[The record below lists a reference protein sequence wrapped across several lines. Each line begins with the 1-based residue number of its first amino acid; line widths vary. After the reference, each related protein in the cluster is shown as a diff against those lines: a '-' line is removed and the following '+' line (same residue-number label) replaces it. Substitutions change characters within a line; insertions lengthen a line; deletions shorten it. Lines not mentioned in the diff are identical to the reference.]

1 MQHNPQSL
9 PKESLPKESLPKES
23 LPKAHLPK
31 AHLTEDSLQ
40 EEHLPEKSPQS
51 LRELAS
57 LTRNS
62 VALFWHNC
70 ARDLP
75 WRFGRTTPWGVLVC
89 EVMSQ
94 QTQMSRVVP
103 YWLTWMQTWPDAQ
116 SLAHATSAEIITAWG
131 RLGYPRRALRL
142 QSCAKVV
149 AETYHNKLPRTYEEL
164 TALPGVG
171 DYTASAV
178 LSFAY
183 GKHIAVVDTNIRRVL
198 VRAFTGTESHG
209 GSTTQSDRELAA
221 AVLPEDNHSATN
233 ATNATNASSATC
245 TSSVW
250 NQAIM
255 EIGATICTAQS
266 PQCTVCPLQTW
277 CRFKAAGFPG
287 LGVRRTRPQQHFAGT
302 NRQVRGIILQALRE
316 AHRKQQV
323 LQHSEIS
330 NLWSNQAQ
338 LGECIASL
346 DHDRLIT
353 ILPDGTLTL
362 P

>member
-1 MQHNPQSL
+1 
-9 PKESLPKESLPKES
+9 
-23 LPKAHLPK
+23 
-31 AHLTEDSLQ
+31 
-40 EEHLPEKSPQS
+40 
-51 LRELAS
+51 
-57 LTRNS
+57 
-62 VALFWHNC
+62 
-70 ARDLP
+70 
-75 WRFGRTTPWGVLVC
+75 
-89 EVMSQ
+89 MSQ

-142 QSCAKVV
+142 QSCAQVV
-149 AETYHNKLPRTYEEL
+149 ATRYRNKLPCTYEEL
-164 TALPGVG
+164 IALPGVG
-171 DYTASAV
+171 DYTASAI

-183 GKHIAVVDTNIRRVL
+183 GKHIAVIDTNIRRVL
-198 VRAFTGTESHG
+198 IRAFTGTESHG

-221 AVLPEDNHSATN
+221 AVLPEDNHVTAATAN
-233 ATNATNASSATC
+233 ATNTTNTTC

-255 EIGATICTAQS
+255 EIGATICTARS

-287 LGVRRTRPQQHFAGT
+287 LGRHTRPQQHFAGT

-316 AHRKQQV
+316 AHKKQQV
-323 LQHSEIS
+323 LQRCEIN
-330 NLWSNQAQ
+330 NLWSNQTQ

-346 DHDRLIT
+346 NHDSLIT
-353 ILPDGTLTL
+353 ILPDGTLAL

>member
-1 MQHNPQSL
+1 MQQDSQSL
-9 PKESLPKESLPKES
+9 PEE
-23 LPKAHLPK
+23 
-31 AHLTEDSLQ
+31 HLTEETSQ
-40 EEHLPEKSPQS
+40 P
-51 LRELAS
+51 LRELAT
-57 LTRNS
+57 LTRDN
-62 VALFWHNC
+62 VALFWHSC

-142 QSCAKVV
+142 QSCAQVV
-149 AETYHNKLPRTYEEL
+149 ATRYRNKLPCTYEEL
-164 TALPGVG
+164 IALPGVG
-171 DYTASAV
+171 DYTASAI

-183 GKHIAVVDTNIRRVL
+183 GKHIAVIDTNIRRVL
-198 VRAFTGTESHG
+198 MRAFTGTESHG

-221 AVLPEDNHSATN
+221 AVLPEDNHVTTATAN
-233 ATNATNASSATC
+233 ATNTTNTTC

-255 EIGATICTAQS
+255 EIGATICTARS
-266 PQCTVCPLQTW
+266 PQCTACPLQTW

-287 LGVRRTRPQQHFAGT
+287 LGRHTRPQQHFAGT

-316 AHRKQQV
+316 AHKKQQV
-323 LQHSEIS
+323 LQRCEIN
-330 NLWSNQAQ
+330 NLWSNQTQ

-346 DHDRLIT
+346 NHDSLIT
-353 ILPDGTLTL
+353 ILPDGTLAL